1 MLRSATR
8 LLPRAAAGVAV
19 AAAWS
24 ASRSHDQALCQLE
37 VKGIETCVN
46 GLPTTNPQ
54 GRALYGDGFL
64 HLIKGATKKQYEAG
78 EYFFRKGDR
87 AQLFFVIL
95 SGEASVIDEDTSTV
109 VDVLGP
115 GCIFGE
121 SALLN
126 NRDDRVRTLS
136 ARTGC
141 EVLTVPKEA
150 LYKELRLA
158 RPELPTFP
166 SREELVLAFIQM
178 VVPSE
183 AKYTRR
189 VQFGEYIFRQGNRGD
204 PALYI
209 VNAGDFEVLHQEPHL
224 AEVKVSSLGRGE
236 CFGYVSLLSENPFN
250 PKRFT
255 VRCTSRLG
263 KGEIL
268 SINGADFHRLLD
280 HSQVVSSLMSELKR
294 TRDELNYSAMAKFG
308 ANKIHNWRGC

>member
-1 MLRSATR
+1 
-8 LLPRAAAGVAV
+8 
-19 AAAWS
+19 
-24 ASRSHDQALCQLE
+24 
-37 VKGIETCVN
+37 
-46 GLPTTNPQ
+46 
-54 GRALYGDGFL
+54 
-64 HLIKGATKKQYEAG
+64 
-78 EYFFRKGDR
+78 
-87 AQLFFVIL
+87 
-95 SGEASVIDEDTSTV
+95 
-109 VDVLGP
+109 
-115 GCIFGE
+115 
-121 SALLN
+121 
-126 NRDDRVRTLS
+126 
-136 ARTGC
+136 
-141 EVLTVPKEA
+141 VLTVPKEA

-268 SINGADFHRLLD
+268 SINGARGSREPRSVALLPSPPWTRHRPRAGADFHRLLD
-280 HSQVVSSLMSELKR
+280 HSQVVSSLMVTTARRPARATAGRIL
-294 TRDELNYSAMAKFG
+294 TRECAP
-308 ANKIHNWRGC
+308 RP

>member
-1 MLRSATR
+1 M
-8 LLPRAAAGVAV
+8 
-19 AAAWS
+19 
-24 ASRSHDQALCQLE
+24 
-37 VKGIETCVN
+37 
-46 GLPTTNPQ
+46 
-54 GRALYGDGFL
+54 
-64 HLIKGATKKQYEAG
+64 
-78 EYFFRKGDR
+78 
-87 AQLFFVIL
+87 
-95 SGEASVIDEDTSTV
+95 
-109 VDVLGP
+109 
-115 GCIFGE
+115 
-121 SALLN
+121 
-126 NRDDRVRTLS
+126 
-136 ARTGC
+136 
-141 EVLTVPKEA
+141 PKES

-178 VVPSE
+178 MVPSE

-268 SINGADFHRLLD
+268 SINGARGSRSRAPWPCCPPLHVLATTRRRRLSSPARPLPSRERPHGD
-280 HSQVVSSLMSELKR
+280 DSATARPRDRRAHSHPRVRPSPVV
-294 TRDELNYSAMAKFG
+294 G
-308 ANKIHNWRGC
+308 AQAHAQRV